1 MTAAPRG
8 RHVLST
14 SAPRL
19 RSAAG
24 QLRWLTTRATASAA
38 LALAERLNHTNYV
51 GLDYPTSADNDPRYG
66 HGRRPHTQLEA
77 LLRRHEDA
85 YSDALH
91 TILRQ
96 EAALRR
102 IPRHPGDETEPF
114 WINGMLPGLDAAA
127 IYAFLRE
134 WRPRRYIE
142 IGAGHSTKFAS
153 RARRDAQS
161 EIELIAI
168 DPHPRQDI
176 DHLCDRIIAQPLES
190 TDLTIFSE
198 AQPGDVIFFDGSHRA
213 FMNSDVTVFFLEVL
227 PRLPGGVIVGIHD
240 IYLPYDYPPD
250 IRDRYYSEQY
260 LLACWLLA
268 GERLQPILPA
278 AYIQGA
284 SARILSS
291 LWNADE
297 LEGVESHGAGF
308 WCRTTTSEA
317 P

>member
-1 MTAAPRG
+1 MSGDARRHVPWTTAPRM
-8 RHVLST
+8 
-14 SAPRL
+14 

-24 QLRWLTTRATASAA
+24 QLRWLTKRTTASVA
-38 LALAERLNHTNYV
+38 LALAERLNHRTYV
-51 GLDYPTSADNDPRYG
+51 GLDYPTSADNGPRYG
-66 HGRRPHTQLEA
+66 HGRGPHTQLEA
-77 LLRRHEDA
+77 LLARYEDA

-91 TILRQ
+91 TILRH

-102 IPRHPGDETEPF
+102 IPRHRADATEPF
-114 WINGMLPGLDAAA
+114 WINDMLPGLDAAA

-142 IGAGHSTKFAS
+142 IGAGHSTKFAA
-153 RARRDAQS
+153 RARRDAGSVTQ
-161 EIELIAI
+161 LIAI
-168 DPHPRQDI
+168 DPNPRQDI
-176 DHLCDRIIAQPLES
+176 DHLCDRVIAQPLES
-190 TDLTIFSE
+190 ADLAIFSE

-227 PRLPGGVIVGIHD
+227 PQLPSGVILGIHD
-240 IYLPYDYPPD
+240 IYLPYDYPPE

-284 SARILSS
+284 NARILSA
-291 LWNADE
+291 LWNAHE
-297 LEGVESHGAGF
+297 LEGVEPHGAGF
-308 WCRTTTSEA
+308 WCRTRSGA
-317 P
+317 S